1 MKGGRTM
8 RGTDHWLKW
17 NQTGSAAGKAITLI
31 LTLGLIG
38 FGSWLVWQQFMAPSS
53 SPETRS
59 SRMADESRATD
70 AGKPASENPSQ
81 TAVSP
86 PPIEPLQT
94 TPVLDAPA
102 PYVPKNRIVDVD
114 ISEYAGYAGLIAANG
129 GLEPNPDSFFAKTF
143 GFQVRLSISEGENW
157 SKLNNGQ
164 FAASATTTD
173 VLAALGR
180 SFQVTVPVQIGFSR
194 GADMV
199 VVDTGIA
206 SINQLRGRTLAA
218 SQFNESE
225 FFLRYLVQQAG
236 LKVRVLRDLDSK
248 PAPDEVGLVFYEDAF
263 TACDAY
269 ASELTRKVPRLNG
282 AVGWTPKT
290 DEIVDASNG
299 KAKILVSNRNL
310 LIVSD
315 ILCVNRGFA
324 EASPD
329 MVRGLV
335 HGVLEGNRMISEA
348 PNDHIP
354 VVAKAF
360 GWTDAETRAELSRVH
375 LSNLPENLAFFKGT
389 IDAAGSFSSIYQSS
403 VLAYGD
409 LIKQPADS
417 DRFMDMT
424 HLDALDRA
432 GHFAGQ
438 KLAIVPI
445 RTSTREAIEGQ
456 ALLSKDIRFFFEPN
470 SAVLDNK
477 VPENQTYLETIQKFL
492 QVSPGSVVLLRGHV
506 DNARISD
513 FRREGG
519 ETLVQSMALKAME
532 LSRQRAQAVRTM
544 MLTKYPRLEA
554 SRIEIVGR
562 GWEEPSGADSDL
574 NRRVEVQWFT
584 LE

>member
-1 MKGGRTM
+1 M

-59 SRMADESRATD
+59 SQITDEAQGTNS
-70 AGKPASENPSQ
+70 GKPASENPSQ

-86 PPIEPLQT
+86 SPIEPLQG
-94 TPVLDAPA
+94 TPMLDAPA
-102 PYVPKNRIVDVD
+102 PYVPKNRIIDVD

-206 SINQLRGRTLAA
+206 SINQLRGRILAA

-269 ASELTRKVPRLNG
+269 ASELTRKAPRLNG

-360 GWTDAETRAELSRVH
+360 GWAEAETRAELSRVH

-409 LIKQPADS
+409 LIRQPADS

-477 VPENQTYLETIQKFL
+477 APENQTYLETIQKFL

-544 MLTKYPRLEA
+544 MLTKYPKIEA

-562 GWEEPSGADSDL
+562 GWEEPAGADSDL

>member
-1 MKGGRTM
+1 MMKETSRL
-8 RGTDHWLKW
+8 RNF
-17 NQTGSAAGKAITLI
+17 NQQGSAVGKLITL
-31 LTLGLIG
+31 LLALGLIG
-38 FGSWLVWQQFMAPSS
+38 LGGWLVWQQFMDQSS
-53 SPETRS
+53 SQAPTRETRTSPMPDQTQVSDSDTSS
-59 SRMADESRATD
+59 SR
-70 AGKPASENPSQ
+70 NPPLV
-81 TAVSP
+81 TAPP
-86 PPIEPLQT
+86 PPIEPVQGSPL
-94 TPVLDAPA
+94 LDAPA
-102 PYVPKNRIVDVD
+102 PYTPKNQIVDVD

-129 GLEPNPDSFFAKTF
+129 GLAPNPNSFFAKTY
-143 GFQVRLSISEGENW
+143 GFQVRLSLSEGENW

-199 VVDTGIA
+199 VVDSGIA

-236 LKVRVLRDLDSK
+236 LQVRVLRDLDSK
-248 PAPDEVGLVFYEDAF
+248 PAPNEVGLVFYEDAF

-269 ASELTRKVPRLNG
+269 AYELTRQTPKLNG
-282 AVGWTPKT
+282 VVGWTPRT
-290 DEIVDASNG
+290 DEVVQASNG

-310 LIVSD
+310 LIVAD
-315 ILCVNRGFA
+315 ILCVNKGFA
-324 EASPD
+324 EARPD
-329 MVRGLV
+329 MVKGLV
-335 HGVLEGNRMISEA
+335 HGLLEGNRLLTTDA

-360 GWTDAETRAELSRVH
+360 GWTEAETRNELSRVH

-403 VLAYGD
+403 VLAYGP

-417 DRFMDMT
+417 DRFMDIT

-438 KLAIVPI
+438 KLAIAPI
-445 RTSTREAIEGQ
+445 RTSSREAIEGQ

-470 SAVLDNK
+470 SAELDKNAT
-477 VPENQTYLETIQKFL
+477 ENLSYLETIQNFL

-519 ETLVQSMALKAME
+519 EKLVQSMALKAME
-532 LSRQRAQAVRTM
+532 LSRQRAQAVRTV
-544 MLTKYPRLEA
+544 LLARYTKLDA
-554 SRIEIVGR
+554 TRIEIVGR

>member
-59 SRMADESRATD
+59 SWMADESRATD

-335 HGVLEGNRMISEA
+335 HGVLEGNRMISET

-360 GWTDAETRAELSRVH
+360 GWTEAETRAELSRVH

-438 KLAIVPI
+438 KLAIVPL

-477 VPENQTYLETIQKFL
+477 APENQTYLETIQKFL

-544 MLTKYPRLEA
+544 MLTKYPKLEG

-562 GWEEPSGADSDL
+562 GWEEPAGADSDL

>member
-1 MKGGRTM
+1 M

-59 SRMADESRATD
+59 SQITDEAQGTNS
-70 AGKPASENPSQ
+70 GKPASENPSQ

-86 PPIEPLQT
+86 SPIEPLQG
-94 TPVLDAPA
+94 TPMLDAPA

-206 SINQLRGRTLAA
+206 SINQLRGRILAA

-269 ASELTRKVPRLNG
+269 ASELTRKAPRLNG

-360 GWTDAETRAELSRVH
+360 GWAEAETRAELSRVH

-409 LIKQPADS
+409 LIRQPADS

-477 VPENQTYLETIQKFL
+477 APENQTYLETIQKFL

-544 MLTKYPRLEA
+544 MLTKYPKIEA

-562 GWEEPSGADSDL
+562 GWEEPAGADSDL